1 MADRFPLILNTNANQ
16 IQEIASG
23 DTLDLSGTN
32 IKGVGIITATN
43 ISGNIIAGAG
53 TSNIVAGIIT
63 AVTFK
68 GDGDFVELDVDGH
81 TNLDNVNIAGIVT
94 ANQIKLEDN
103 KFLLLGTGNDLQLR
117 HDGSHSYIQDT
128 GTGNLYFTSNNF
140 NFFSPTNEKYAVF
153 NNNSS
158 VEFYWDNSKK
168 FETSSTGITVT
179 GIVVATGADINGDID
194 IDGHTNLD
202 NINITGVTTTT
213 GVVVINAGTQST
225 NSTSGALR
233 VAGGAGIQ
241 KNVNVGGDLDVDG
254 HTSLDNV
261 SVAGILT
268 ASNSIRTGTNF
279 ELESDV
285 GKLKIGASQ
294 DLELYHNGT
303 HSFIDNSQG
312 QLYIRGGSQVVSI
325 QATNVTHSIR
335 CAPNA
340 EVKLYHA
347 GSQKFQTTST
357 GINVT
362 GDGVFSGNVSIG
374 GTLTYEDVTNIDSV
388 GIVTARDDIKI
399 ITDNKK
405 LQIGAGQDLKLYH
418 DGNHSYVSNNGGAG
432 NLILYGNGTNSIVLQ
447 PVPGENGIIA
457 NSNGSV
463 ELFYN
468 NTKVLETKGYGLD
481 IAGGFIQTGSSI
493 VNDNGQF
500 KLGTGGDY
508 KLYHDGSSSFMDNV
522 TGDLYMRNSSGQ
534 ILIRANTDC
543 YISNYAANEHRAA
556 FKNNGAVELYYDGS
570 KRFETTSTGIDV
582 TGVIETTVA
591 GADNMLKIKTTSSGD
606 PILQFNAAGSGGH
619 DIYYN
624 RSTNELTFK
633 SAGGSDR
640 LKIAANGD
648 LLPAI
653 DSQYNIGSSSARFA
667 NIYADAINVAGGT
680 NAVTISHT
688 SGAALTLTRSS
699 KNISFNA
706 NYGASNSHA
715 AIEATSGMDIRFYL
729 GGGEKIVFESAGN
742 IVPTTDSQ
750 ITLGNSSKRFTA
762 VWSDYVEANNFGS
775 LGQYSGKF
783 GRIRVGADVYGNT
796 IKTESDN
803 NLNITVPHSVY
814 FNTGANANGSDAGTA
829 RLRIY
834 SGGIVPTS
842 DKSVDLGST
851 SIAWR
856 NVYTDNIVTT
866 TALSN
871 RNVIHNGTMFVAQR
885 GTSQSGV
892 NSSGYAKAADRW
904 KLEANGSNVGTYTV
918 SRSTDNPGEFGYSYK
933 IQCTTAH
940 SSLANNEMY
949 EFVQYI
955 EGRNVQRFN
964 KGNSAAKPFA
974 LSFSVKTNKTGTYAV
989 LLLDHQNSR
998 MCCANYT
1005 VSNTGWNRYEIVFP
1019 ADTTGEWTYSTTYRL
1034 SVKFCLL
1041 TGGLFQ
1047 GGTLQTTWGAAT
1059 NSNSRVGHNVNLAD
1073 TVGNTF
1079 YITGV
1084 QLEAASACTP
1094 YEHKDYTE
1102 VVRECQRY
1110 LYTTPILGAG
1120 VWNGTSSFFTAC
1132 HVPVPMRVHPT
1143 VSTNSGN
1150 FNTIN
1155 IEHTDT
1161 YGVNSFTQPSSGHGN
1176 PNSTAAQSYS
1186 GYSSFIIGLG
1196 VTYSIDEVGRGG
1208 LVVCDSSSD
1217 FFILDAQL

>member
-1 MADRFPLILNTNANQ
+1 MAINKNFVIKNGVEVNTNLLVGDSTLNKVG
-16 IQEIASG
+16 IATTVPG
-23 DTLDLSGTN
+23 YTLH
-32 IKGVGIITATN
+32 IGVGDGARGGIGAT
-43 ISGNIIAGAG
+43 
-53 TSNIVAGIIT
+53 
-63 AVTFK
+63 
-68 GDGDFVELDVDGH
+68 D
-81 TNLDNVNIAGIVT
+81 
-94 ANQIKLEDN
+94 
-103 KFLLLGTGNDLQLR
+103 
-117 HDGSHSYIQDT
+117 
-128 GTGNLYFTSNNF
+128 
-140 NFFSPTNEKYAVF
+140 
-153 NNNSS
+153 
-158 VEFYWDNSKK
+158 
-168 FETSSTGITVT
+168 ITVT
-179 GIVVATGADINGDID
+179 GIATIGVA
-194 IDGHTNLD
+194 
-202 NINITGVTTTT
+202 
-213 GVVVINAGTQST
+213 
-225 NSTSGALR
+225 NSTSGALFVTGISTFDGLVDANGGVSARTAAVQDLTSGR
-233 VAGGAGIQ
+233 VVLAGTGGELEDSANLTFDGSTLT
-241 KNVNVGGDLDVDG
+241 VSGDLDP
-254 HTSLDNV
+254 TNV
-261 SVAGILT
+261 SIASTLEVTGVATFLSGTLVSGIGTFDSDIDAEGTVTVGTGITLQPHGGASFAGIVTVGGNLFVTGDYVVDEISARNLILT
-268 ASNSIRTGTNF
+268 GIATIPTLAVTGIGTFEKLTVGTGVTLQEHGGVSIAGITTTTDHINIDAD
-279 ELESDV
+279 SK
-285 GKLKIGASQ
+285 KLQIGDGQ
-294 DLELYHNGT
+294 DLQLYHSGT

-312 QLYIRGGSQVVSI
+312 QLYVRGGSQVVSL
-325 QATNVTHSIR
+325 QATNTVHSLR

-340 EVKLYHA
+340 EVKIYHA
-347 GSQKFQTTST
+347 GNQKFQTTST

-481 IAGGFIQTGSSI
+481 ITGGFIQTGSSI

-762 VWSDYVEANNFGS
+762 LWADYVEANNFGS
-775 LGQYSGKF
+775 NGVYSGKF
-783 GRIRVGADVYGNT
+783 GRIRIGADVYGNT

-1161 YGVNSFTQPSSGHGN
+1161 YGVNSFTNPSVGHGN